1 MVEPTL
7 EEMLDEPIV
16 RLLMKRDGVTR
27 HTVDD
32 DHVPGRGVADGVVTM
47 SAGMGRAGQLASA
60 GRLTRGSSLNGAMV
74 SSVM

>member
-32 DHVPGRGVADGVVTM
+32 LIRTLRSRHHN
-47 SAGMGRAGQLASA
+47 
-60 GRLTRGSSLNGAMV
+60 GSHEGGYRR
-74 SSVM
+74 